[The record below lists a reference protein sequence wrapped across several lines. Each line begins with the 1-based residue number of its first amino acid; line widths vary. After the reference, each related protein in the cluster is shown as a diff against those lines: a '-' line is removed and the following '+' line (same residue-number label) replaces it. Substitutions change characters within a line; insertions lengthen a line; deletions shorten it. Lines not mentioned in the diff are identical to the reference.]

1 MTATR
6 IAFALAL
13 GAAAGLGAG
22 YWWWHAPSH
31 AAAPPAAGDE
41 GGEPGHAAVVSG
53 PGHVALDGTT
63 VMRLGIA
70 TAPLA
75 NATAAPTLTAPGR
88 LIADPATSAA
98 VRAPFAGRLV
108 PGPQPLPTFGAAVT
122 AGQTIALLQPL
133 LSVAERADL
142 AVRRAQAASDLA
154 AARAAEVVAAREL
167 ERTRAL
173 HADGNTASQRAVDQA
188 EAEHAAVAARIE
200 AAAAALALLPTDDG
214 APVPLPAPIAGRVVG
229 LGARLGEAVDA
240 GATVLQIAEPTRCL
254 ARITV
259 PAPAD
264 VAATFA
270 GARVE
275 LLGDEKTTVDATFV
289 AWVDAGGAD
298 RALLLAIAGGADRP
312 PLLPGRPVVAPLPRR
327 GAPPTAGDV
336 AVRALVRRGDGVWL
350 WLRTGVDDKAIA
362 FQRVPLTL
370 IAPTADGWLATSPDA
385 AFVVGAEAVVTGA
398 ATLLSCERASEESA
412 EGGG

>member
-108 PGPQPLPTFGAAVT
+108 PGPQPLPTLGAAVT

-200 AAAAALALLPTDDG
+200 AAWISDHLCWTGTDGRNLHDLLPLPYTREALAHVVDRLRRVQDVLGQRILLENVSSYLAWRQSEMTEWEFLAGVAEAADCDLLLDVNNVYVSSVNHGFDPLTYLAAIPVHRVRQIHLAGHEDNGAHLIDTHD
-214 APVPLPAPIAGRVVG
+214 APV
-229 LGARLGEAVDA
+229 ARAVWELYAQAVSRFGD
-240 GATVLQIAEPTRCL
+240 
-254 ARITV
+254 V
-259 PAPAD
+259 PAMIERDGNIPALD
-264 VAATFA
+264 ELVAELDIARSVAA
-270 GARVE
+270 G
-275 LLGDEKTTVDATFV
+275 
-289 AWVDAGGAD
+289 
-298 RALLLAIAGGADRP
+298 
-312 PLLPGRPVVAPLPRR
+312 PR
-327 GAPPTAGDV
+327 
-336 AVRALVRRGDGVWL
+336 
-350 WLRTGVDDKAIA
+350 
-362 FQRVPLTL
+362 
-370 IAPTADGWLATSPDA
+370 
-385 AFVVGAEAVVTGA
+385 AEAA
-398 ATLLSCERASEESA
+398 
-412 EGGG
+412 